1 MPHHDCPDK
10 EPALRLETIEASGR
24 CRVPFTT
31 GVLVGIGET
40 ARELVDS
47 LFVLA
52 DVHQRWGNIQEII
65 VQNFRAKADTPK
77 RRDAEPTVQ
86 YFARVVAVARW
97 ILGAEMNLQ
106 VPPNLTGDFGVY
118 LDAGI
123 NDWGGVSP
131 LTIDWVNPEAPWPH
145 LERLAAVTRAAGFQL
160 RARLPVYPG
169 YIDEVWIDAG
179 VLRKVRNA
187 IDGDGYALAPEM
199 EGSPA

>member
-10 EPALRLETIEASGR
+10 EPALRLDTIEASGR
-24 CRVPFTT
+24 SRVPFTT

-97 ILGAEMNLQ
+97 IFGAEMNLQ
-106 VPPNLTGDFGVY
+106 VGVLQVVERRAAQGD
-118 LDAGI
+118 DAAARAAI
-123 NDWGGVSP
+123 
-131 LTIDWVNPEAPWPH
+131 
-145 LERLAAVTRAAGFQL
+145 RLAWQRRAERPIFSWL
-160 RARLPVYPG
+160 LTPTSCFPIRR
-169 YIDEVWIDAG
+169 IC
-179 VLRKVRNA
+179 
-187 IDGDGYALAPEM
+187 
-199 EGSPA
+199 